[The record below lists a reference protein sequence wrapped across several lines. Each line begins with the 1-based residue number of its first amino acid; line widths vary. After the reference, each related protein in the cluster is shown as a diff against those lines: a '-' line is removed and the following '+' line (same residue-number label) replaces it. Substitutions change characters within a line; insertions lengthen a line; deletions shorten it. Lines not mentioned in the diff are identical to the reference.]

1 LREEWLARGYAP
13 AGEDGFTSFGLE
25 RAREGASSEQAA
37 LEQLE
42 EQGALSRQGISSQL
56 VAEHIARLIRNSE
69 TLAQSELWDAC
80 CGRGGKSTALLEK
93 GVRVTLA
100 SDPAQFRVDELLASV
115 RRLGLPE
122 PKVVCAPEQ
131 DVHAAYPLI
140 LLDVPC
146 SGTGTLGRVPEL
158 RIRLTPEKLNEAE
171 RLQAEILE
179 DAWECLLPGGML
191 FYVTCALNRKEN
203 EGRIAKFL
211 AEHGAEH
218 GGDASLVEQ
227 RLFLPSLPGHD
238 ALFLAVLNKS

>member
-1 LREEWLARGYAP
+1 
-13 AGEDGFTSFGLE
+13 
-25 RAREGASSEQAA
+25 
-37 LEQLE
+37 
-42 EQGALSRQGISSQL
+42 
-56 VAEHIARLIRNSE
+56 
-69 TLAQSELWDAC
+69 
-80 CGRGGKSTALLEK
+80 
-93 GVRVTLA
+93 
-100 SDPAQFRVDELLASV
+100 V

-122 PKVVCAPEQ
+122 PKAVCAPEQ

-211 AEHGAEH
+211 AEHRAEH